1 MSSVLRMALETACC
15 LGSDGRSCYQV
26 QHHICRRLLVQV
38 SCRHWQGSRKCL
50 PSGGG
55 SARLPCDQRPHV
67 SPTKTVIILELR
79 DQQAQK
85 ALDKYLV
92 TLKDGSQMGFQVMGR
107 KVDPRAVQSHLHSA
121 SSRSIG

>member
-1 MSSVLRMALETACC
+1 M
-15 LGSDGRSCYQV
+15 
-26 QHHICRRLLVQV
+26 
-38 SCRHWQGSRKCL
+38 
-50 PSGGG
+50 
-55 SARLPCDQRPHV
+55 
-67 SPTKTVIILELR
+67 TVIILELR

-107 KVDPRAVQSHLHSA
+107 KVDLHSA